1 MAAMIIGGN
10 FSCLGRSASR
20 ALAAAAI
27 AGVAYAGFGVRTG
40 EAVPRYDGLWSVSIV
55 TENGDCDRGY
65 RYAIRITH
73 GALGNGSDSG
83 FTIAGNVSP
92 AGRIKVTVS
101 RGSASATG
109 TGRLA
114 GNMGSGIWK
123 GGACSG
129 TWTAERRDS

>member
-1 MAAMIIGGN
+1 MIIGGN
-10 FSCLGRSASR
+10 CSCVGRSALR
-20 ALAAAAI
+20 ALAAAAL
-27 AGVAYAGFGVRTG
+27 AGAMYVGFGVRTG

-73 GALGNGSDSG
+73 GTLGNGSGSG

-92 AGRIKVTVS
+92 TGRIKVTVS

-114 GNMGSGIWK
+114 GDMGGGIWK
-123 GGACSG
+123 GGSCSG
-129 TWTAERRDS
+129 TWTAERHDS